1 MKFYPVLLL
10 AFFASAFYALAQL
23 EVEVVLDQDK
33 FLPAEQFLA
42 GIRIVNRSGQTL
54 NLAEDA
60 DWAQFS
66 IEKLESGGVHQDG
79 RPPLE
84 GAFRLDSGKQATVRV
99 DLQPYYDL
107 RRQGR
112 YVITAT
118 VRIKEWSKAITT
130 KSVPFEVV
138 EGTKLWEQTFGV
150 PTDAG
155 STQPPEVRKYALQQ
169 ANYLKT
175 QLRLY
180 LRVSNSDG
188 QVLKMLNVGPM
199 IGFGQPEPQ
208 IDSQSRLH
216 VLYQN
221 AAKTFAYLIVN
232 PAGDIVLRQTFEYT
246 DTRPRLRLDPDSG
259 KITVVGGQRR
269 AADDDF
275 PAPVK
280 FKDEVKELKP

>member
-1 MKFYPVLLL
+1 MKFYPVTLL
-10 AFFASAFYALAQL
+10 ALFASALAALAQL
-23 EVEVVLDQDK
+23 EVQVVLEQDK

-66 IEKLESGGVHQDG
+66 IEKLEAGGVHQDG
-79 RPPLE
+79 LPPLE
-84 GAFRLDSGKQATVRV
+84 GAFRLASGKQATVRV

-118 VRIKEWSKAITT
+118 VKIKEWNQAITT
-130 KSVPFEVV
+130 KAVPFEVV

-169 ANYLKT
+169 ANYLKS

-216 VLYQN
+216 LLYQN

-246 DTRPRLRLDPDSG
+246 ATRPRLRLDPDSG
-259 KITVVGGQRR
+259 KIAVDGGERR
-269 AADDDF
+269 PADDDF

-280 FKDEVKELKP
+280 FKDEVKELRP